1 MSGAD
6 AQPTL
11 PLPDGMV
18 PATGSTE
25 PARRRVWPWIVGFA
39 IVAVLAVAAWFA
51 AEAIARQIVTGV
63 VQDQVRTQLSLPED
77 QQIDVEVAGA
87 VLPQL
92 IGGTIDELTIS
103 SDDVPLGDTGVTGDV
118 TVNAR
123 GIPVRG
129 ESGLSGATAKVSL
142 DEQQLQALM
151 SSIDGFPADTVGLA
165 APDVTMTLELTLFGV
180 KIPIGVAL
188 TPSAVDGDIVLTP
201 ASFTLG
207 QSEVTADALR
217 EQFRGLADAVLRDW
231 DVCVADRL
239 PAGATLT
246 GVAVDGGALVAD
258 FEVDGRIAVDPTLQ
272 ENGTCA

>member
-1 MSGAD
+1 MSAAD
-6 AQPTL
+6 SQHTL

-18 PATGSTE
+18 PADGPSE
-25 PARRRVWPWIVGFA
+25 PPRRRAWPWIVAFA

-63 VQDQVRTQLSLPED
+63 VQDQVRTQLSLPAD

-92 IGGTIDELTIS
+92 IGGTIDDLTVS

-118 TVNAR
+118 TVNAQ

-129 ESGLSGATAKVSL
+129 EPELSGATATVAL
-142 DEQQLQALM
+142 DEKQLQKLL

-165 APDVTMTLELTLFGV
+165 APNVTMSLDLTLFGA

-188 TPSAVDGDIVLTP
+188 TPSAADGDIVLTP

-207 QSEVTADALR
+207 TSQVTADALQA
-217 EQFRGLADAVLRDW
+217 QFGGLADAVLRDW
-231 DVCVADRL
+231 SVCIADQL

-246 GVAVDGGALVAD
+246 GVEVDGARLVAD
-258 FEVDGRIAVDPTLQ
+258 FDVDGRIATDPALRQ
-272 ENGTCA
+272 NGTCA